1 MTTTVQSIIQRAHDG
16 LQDSDGVRW
25 PATEL
30 VRYLNDGQRALCV
43 IRPDASA
50 SYAPLVPV
58 AGARQ
63 TLPATAISLMDVTRN
78 TNGNKRAIRKVEQF
92 ALDCVNRDWQSATGV
107 SEFSNFTYDPREPR
121 VFYLYPPAT
130 GGVGS
135 VDVIYS
141 VYPADVP
148 TPSGAAYTTCTGNI
162 SVVDQWDGALLN
174 YVLSRAYAKDAEF
187 GGNKVLAESYLSTF
201 MGLIGG
207 QLQSSQ
213 TVAPEK

>member
-1 MTTTVQSIIQRAHDG
+1 
-16 LQDSDGVRW
+16 
-25 PATEL
+25 
-30 VRYLNDGQRALCV
+30 
-43 IRPDASA
+43 
-50 SYAPLVPV
+50 
-58 AGARQ
+58 
-63 TLPATAISLMDVTRN
+63 MDVTRN

-148 TPSGAAYTTCTGNI
+148 TPSGAAYTTCIGNI
-162 SVVDQWDGALLN
+162 SVVD
-174 YVLSRAYAKDAEF
+174 
-187 GGNKVLAESYLSTF
+187 T
-201 MGLIGG
+201 
-207 QLQSSQ
+207 
-213 TVAPEK
+213 

>member
-92 ALDCVNRDWQSATGV
+92 ALDCVNRDWQSAAGV

-121 VFYLYPPAT
+121 VFCLYPPAT

-135 VDVIYS
+135 VDVVYS
-141 VYPADVP
+141 TYPTDVP
-148 TPSGAAYTTCTGNI
+148 TPSGAAYTTCTGNL
-162 SVVDQWDGALLN
+162 SVVDQWGTALLN
-174 YVLSRAYAKDAEF
+174 YVLSMAYNKDAEF
-187 GGNKVLAESYLSTF
+187 GGNAALAASYMAAF
-201 MGLIGG
+201 VGMIGG

-213 TVAPEK
+213 TVAPKE